1 MFVNRRFL
9 TKAGIAF
16 AAILAIITFFLAYF
30 KVLQPLELLVY
41 DRMLRVQEKGYS
53 EEVVIIAMDEKSLR
67 EYGPLP
73 WPRELHARAIDRLTE
88 AGVKAVGYDVLFDK
102 LSGSG
107 DEALTQAVKNNG
119 KVIFPV
125 VIDELIQGG
134 QLVELQPYPELYQA
148 SVGLGLVHFE
158 LSKDNIARGVY
169 LKSGLG
175 EPYWRT
181 FAVEVLD
188 VADGHEVYRLPF
200 ESHQSAEYSY
210 NLTKIEKTHYA
221 LIPYKENKDF
231 FTKISFVDLVEGRVD
246 VNALRDRVVFV
257 GVTATAAR
265 NADFLPVPVD
275 RDGQVMSGVEINATL
290 YEGLA
295 NNTLI
300 LPMSQNFVSVL
311 SALLVFALFMLIPR
325 SLPRHN
331 VYLVLLLAFTLLFA
345 SWMLLHGAGYWLPLV
360 TPAIVMVL
368 GYLMWVWRAVVAN
381 MTFFINT
388 VKRLQYEVKNSFE
401 PEVKSSYEKHFQFWK
416 RLNLIQGWSEGVEDI
431 AAFDRSIPIDI
442 NKKRWL
448 IDVGEQTDDER
459 KLFYKLYRQ
468 STFVQKKQAP
478 AASVVEE
485 KVSQV
490 EVAIKKIN
498 FLRRFVEKTMDK
510 MSEAVLLVDISGV
523 VFYANLEAKKYL
535 SVSLG
540 KDIFEVFNQL
550 TLQVGSDWSEEIKK
564 VMVDGI
570 GREVQ
575 ALNAR
580 KRYYKIGISLLDNV
594 EGQDFLIINMSD
606 ITLIKREQQRQ
617 LEMIDFI
624 SHDLRSPMTSVLA
637 LLNQYQNKQSDLTV
651 DELNAEIERLT
662 KSSLSLAEHF
672 LMLSRAESGIEMP
685 LYPVEILN
693 SIDNALAIARP
704 LARDKEIELKFD
716 FASYDDI
723 WLQANEDLLDRVI
736 VNLLTNAIK
745 YSPAKSQVEITLE
758 EAEDGVRVMV
768 SDQGEGID
776 KEQMKTIFK
785 PFSRIRRHEMAKI
798 KGIGLGLRFVK
809 AAMARFNG
817 TVSVQSELGKGSCF
831 VLFFPTSAVVDD

>member
-1 MFVNRRFL
+1 MFVDRRFL
-9 TKAGIAF
+9 NKRGIAF
-16 AAILAIITFFLAYF
+16 AAMLGISTFFLVYF
-30 KVLQPLELLVY
+30 KVLQPLELLAY
-41 DRMLRVQEKGYS
+41 DRMLRLQEEGYT
-53 EEVVIIAMDEKSLR
+53 EDVVIVAMDEKSLR

-102 LSGSG
+102 LSGKG
-107 DEALTQAVKNNG
+107 DEALTRAVKDNG
-119 KVIFPV
+119 KIIFPV

-134 QLVELQPYPELYQA
+134 QLVELPPYPELYQA
-148 SVGLGLVHFE
+148 SVGLGVVHFE

-188 VADGHEVYRLPF
+188 VANGDEIYSLPF
-200 ESHQSAEYSY
+200 ESQQSADYSY

-221 LIPYKENKDF
+221 LIPYQKNKDYF
-231 FTKISFVDLVEGRVD
+231 RKVSFVDLVEGKIELD
-246 VNALRDRVVFV
+246 TLSDSVVFV

-275 RDGQVMSGVEINATL
+275 RDGQIMSGVEINATL

-295 NNTLI
+295 NNRFI
-300 LPMSQNFVSVL
+300 LPMDQNFVSVL
-311 SALLVFALFMLIPR
+311 SAILVFVLFMLIPR
-325 SLPRHN
+325 SLPRYN
-331 VYLVLLLAFTLLFA
+331 VYLVLLLAFTLLIA
-345 SWMLLHGAGYWLPLV
+345 SWVLLHGAGYWLPLA
-360 TPAIVMVL
+360 TPAIVMAL
-368 GYLMWVWRAVVAN
+368 GYLLWVWRAVVAN

-401 PEVKSSYEKHFQFWK
+401 PEVRSSYEKHFQFWK
-416 RLNLIQGWSEGVEDI
+416 RLNLIQGWSEGIEDI

-448 IDVGEQTDDER
+448 IDVGEQSDDER

-468 STFVQKKQAP
+468 STLVQKKQVL
-478 AASVVEE
+478 AASLVEE
-485 KVSQV
+485 KVLQV

-523 VFYANLEAKKYL
+523 VFYANMEAKKYL
-535 SVSLG
+535 NVDFG
-540 KDIFEVFNQL
+540 NDIFEVLNQL
-550 TLQVGSDWSEEIKK
+550 KLQVGSGWSEEIKK
-564 VMVDGI
+564 VMVDGV

-575 ALNAR
+575 ALGAR

-594 EGQDFLIINMSD
+594 EGQDFIIINMSD

-637 LLNQYQNKQSDLTV
+637 LLNQYQSRQSDLTI
-651 DELNAEIERLT
+651 DELNAEVQRLT

-672 LMLSRAESGIEMP
+672 LMLSRAESDIEIP

-693 SIDNALAIARP
+693 SIDNALAIVRP
-704 LARDKEIELKFD
+704 IAHEKKIELNFD
-716 FASYDDI
+716 FGDYDDI

-736 VNLLTNAIK
+736 INLLTNAIK
-745 YSPAKSQVEITLE
+745 YSPPKSEVEITLE
-758 EAEDGVRVMV
+758 LSEEGLKVMV
-768 SDQGEGID
+768 ADQGEGID
-776 KEQMKTIFK
+776 EEQMKSIFK

-809 AAMARFNG
+809 AAMERFNG
-817 TVSVQSELGKGSCF
+817 SVSVKSELDKGSCF
-831 VLFFPTSAVVDD
+831 ILFFPTSTIVDD